1 MFTERTDAEPE
12 APILW
17 SPDAKSQLFGKDLD
31 AGKDRGQEEKRVT
44 EDEIDGI
51 TDSMDMNLSKL

>member
-31 AGKDRGQEEKRVT
+31 AGKD
-44 EDEIDGI
+44 
-51 TDSMDMNLSKL
+51 